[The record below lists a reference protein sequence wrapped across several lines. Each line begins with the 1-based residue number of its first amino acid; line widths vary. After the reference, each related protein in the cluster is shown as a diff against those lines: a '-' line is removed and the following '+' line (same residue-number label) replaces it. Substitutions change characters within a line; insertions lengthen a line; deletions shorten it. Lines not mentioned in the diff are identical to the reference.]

1 MCYVIVDEKVDEVG
15 VLVVPRPLQG
25 GVARH
30 VPEVGAGAVLQQQ
43 PDDLDVKMLGRH
55 HDGLDVPQGGVGT
68 FLHQQFSN
76 LSACLYILPQSF
88 FSFKWGNKKYIK
100 YE

>member
-30 VPEVGAGAVLQQQ
+30 VPEVGAGAMLQQES
-43 PDDLDVKMLGRH
+43 DDLDVKVFGRH
-55 HDGLDVPQGGVGT
+55 HDGLDVPQGGVGAL
-68 FLHQQFSN
+68 LHQQLSN
-76 LSACLYILPQSF
+76 LSAGLCILPHS
-88 FSFKWGNKKYIK
+88 
-100 YE
+100 